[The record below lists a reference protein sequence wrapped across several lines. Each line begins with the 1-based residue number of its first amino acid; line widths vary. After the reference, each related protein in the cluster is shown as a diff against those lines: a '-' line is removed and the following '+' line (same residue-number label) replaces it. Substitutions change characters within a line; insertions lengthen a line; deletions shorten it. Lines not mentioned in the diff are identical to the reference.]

1 MLEKICAAVCRPFCQ
16 NPVKDLQADTG
27 CNFDKFFVFNVLFW
41 LCLREAK
48 LEKNEMGVKP
58 ADPEVVTWPKA
69 KRKCQCRLAQAVF
82 GRKVGQILLVAE
94 STSTKELRAR
104 LSVLQRQ
111 ATSQRKERFTMF
123 YHSDEH
129 SHVDYHS
136 DLSNIIPGKKQ
147 FVDGTERERE
157 REREKRERL
166 LRSVCELIYV
176 CFIPLG
182 YCQ

>member
-1 MLEKICAAVCRPFCQ
+1 
-16 NPVKDLQADTG
+16 
-27 CNFDKFFVFNVLFW
+27 
-41 LCLREAK
+41 
-48 LEKNEMGVKP
+48 
-58 ADPEVVTWPKA
+58 
-69 KRKCQCRLAQAVF
+69 
-82 GRKVGQILLVAE
+82 
-94 STSTKELRAR
+94 
-104 LSVLQRQ
+104 
-111 ATSQRKERFTMF
+111 MF

-157 REREKRERL
+157 KRERL

-182 YCQ
+182 CCQ